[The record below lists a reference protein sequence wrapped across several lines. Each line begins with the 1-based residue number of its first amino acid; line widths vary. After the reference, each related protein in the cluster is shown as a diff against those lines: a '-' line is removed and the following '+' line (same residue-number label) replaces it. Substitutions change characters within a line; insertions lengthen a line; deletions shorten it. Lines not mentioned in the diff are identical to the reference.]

1 MKELKGSTK
10 AGKRILAMLDRHCG
24 VYLDDVYSTYSN
36 IKYTEWRKLWDRY
49 MEDKQGYCFHM
60 CSANSSIFT
69 CGWYTWEDEEQIAL
83 YFTHKNHYKVY
94 MDR

>member
-10 AGKRILAMLDRHCG
+10 TGKRILASLNRSCG
-24 VYLDDVYSTYSN
+24 VYLEDVYGSCSDR
-36 IKYTEWRKLWDRY
+36 KHAEWRKLWDKY
-49 MEDKQGYCFHM
+49 MDDKRSHSFHI
-60 CSANSSIFT
+60 CSANPNIFT
-69 CGWYTWEDEEQIAL
+69 CGWYTWEDEEPIAL